1 MTRTLSSTR
10 RYRCFCPAD
19 SLLTGEKDDHEC
31 QYGEPMCWENDH
43 RLLPTNT
50 ESQEH
55 HRLYAC
61 ICSDMMRYGIF
72 GIEKTTSLV
81 NSVNRSR

>member
-1 MTRTLSSTR
+1 
-10 RYRCFCPAD
+10 
-19 SLLTGEKDDHEC
+19 
-31 QYGEPMCWENDH
+31 MCWENDH

-55 HRLYAC
+55 HRLSAC

-72 GIEKTTSLV
+72 GIEKTTSLKV
-81 NSVNRSR
+81 LMGGHHLIELGQQEQMKTSWYLR